1 MFNDCSLSVR
11 NKNKRPM
18 GHNAH
23 LSELLLKLI
32 FSTILQS
39 FSSTHL
45 KAFDGVNFVVFFFI
59 YLNYFFFYNFGCHV
73 NQSNSTTWK
82 EFRCLVEDF
91 SRNIS
96 VKQFCP
102 NICSKIEKWTTFA
115 FPIIRLWKLEVA
127 TAIKAHQQWNYKILF
142 YFFLL
147 IGCHGNQ
154 SNSDS

>member
-59 YLNYFFFYNFGCHV
+59 YLNYFFLQFRLPCQPIKFNHLERIQMFGRGLLKKH
-73 NQSNSTTWK
+73 
-82 EFRCLVEDF
+82 
-91 SRNIS
+91 
-96 VKQFCP
+96 FCKTVL
-102 NICSKIEKWTTFA
+102 SEY
-115 FPIIRLWKLEVA
+115 L
-127 TAIKAHQQWNYKILF
+127 Q
-142 YFFLL
+142 
-147 IGCHGNQ
+147 
-154 SNSDS
+154 